1 MGTKTNIQG
10 HVPALWRWSLLSL
23 HTVSVIFTT
32 AGTLEINLCLVCVWE
47 VWKWGCVLVRTSLNV
62 QCHDLAHLWS
72 DTILFC
78 QTLDW
83 CNFHVNT
90 TCGGLWNKSCLKL
103 IINYCNLQAWLISA
117 AYLSTALFEMT
128 LWHLGWIITMR
139 NWLISRW
146 IISFKCE
153 HAMCFSV
160 FDCHVHS
167 PTVFS
172 WFCSVICRNSK
183 CSNSVFTTSR
193 FLRSSIHTYSYL
205 CMCNWRWSESITL
218 RLLALMV
225 TNIVF

>member
-1 MGTKTNIQG
+1 M
-10 HVPALWRWSLLSL
+10 
-23 HTVSVIFTT
+23 
-32 AGTLEINLCLVCVWE
+32 
-47 VWKWGCVLVRTSLNV
+47 WGCVLVPTSLNV
-62 QCHDLAHLWS
+62 QCHDL
-72 DTILFC
+72 DTVLFC
-78 QTLDW
+78 QTSDW

-103 IINYCNLQAWLISA
+103 IMNYCNLQACLISA
-117 AYLSTALFEMT
+117 AYLNTALFEMT

-139 NWLISRW
+139 NWIISRW

-153 HAMCFSV
+153 HAVCFSV

-205 CMCNWRWSESITL
+205 CMCNWTRSESITL
-218 RLLALMV
+218 SIMVLLTHFLGRRNSTHSLIRSGEWVLFVQLEKHKLNLQCLMCV
-225 TNIVF
+225 AFNARKYHNWNSVRWGKAVF